1 MEIARSSPARREAR
15 GQSGFSLA
23 ETMVALA
30 ILGIALL
37 MGLGLVLQ
45 HPRVVKR
52 VDAEREA
59 YRALESTL
67 ESVRAGLIPLQPLTL
82 DGFVTAAG
90 TAPPKGLAISMDVR
104 PQSTPGLYEVTLVA
118 RYWIFGEEKEKKVE
132 TMVWRQPRVPSP

>member
-1 MEIARSSPARREAR
+1 MEIARSSPARRGTR

-23 ETMVALA
+23 ETVVALA
-30 ILGIALL
+30 ILGVALL

-90 TAPPKGLAISMDVR
+90 TAPPKELAISMDVR
-104 PQSTPGLYEVTLVA
+104 PRATPGLYDVTLVA
-118 RYWIFGEEKEKKVE
+118 RYQIFGETKEKKVE
-132 TMVWRQPRVPSP
+132 TMIWRQPRAPSP